1 MPGTLQLENYSPAS
15 EITVLAVCFVMVIL
29 LGVSFKVRMR
39 SFRIF
44 IATLIMLIAATSA
57 DLMLHY
63 LIGVNPDIPRPII
76 YGLRSVYHI
85 LLFAMLH
92 HYIAYTCEITW
103 LSQKSRRPYILGANI
118 LLAVF
123 SVADA
128 VGIFSGRTMH
138 IIDGAISFEGSTIFA
153 VGYILF
159 VCLLMALLYR
169 VRHRL
174 YRQVQ
179 KILGRGGD
187 TVDTAN

>member
-44 IATLIMLIAATSA
+44 IATLVMLIAATSA

-92 HYIAYTCEITW
+92 HYVAYTCEASF
-103 LSQKSRRPYILGANI
+103 LSRKKRRPSG
-118 LLAVF
+118 F
-123 SVADA
+123 SHPRRRKCCRKKYA
-128 VGIFSGRTMH
+128 GGFRP
-138 IIDGAISFEGSTIFA
+138 
-153 VGYILF
+153 
-159 VCLLMALLYR
+159 
-169 VRHRL
+169 
-174 YRQVQ
+174 RQG
-179 KILGRGGD
+179 LRFPD
-187 TVDTAN
+187 LRRRC